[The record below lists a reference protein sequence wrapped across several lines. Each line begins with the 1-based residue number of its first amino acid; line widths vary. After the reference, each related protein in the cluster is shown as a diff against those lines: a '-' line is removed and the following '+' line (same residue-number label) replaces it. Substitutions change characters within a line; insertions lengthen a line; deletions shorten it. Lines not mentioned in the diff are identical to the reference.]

1 MLPRLGLTAGL
12 GAYGGVPVPVS
23 ATICGLPGSESVM
36 VKTPVRRPVWVGVN
50 RTFVAH
56 LPWGGMEAHS
66 LVALKSPVAV
76 TLVTETGALP

>member
-1 MLPRLGLTAGL
+1 
-12 GAYGGVPVPVS
+12 
-23 ATICGLPGSESVM
+23 M